1 MNIEVENGLT
11 FEDSL
16 FKGSEKIFA
25 RAVAGFLCGIIRIF
39 DKDKEKPMSR
49 RCDLLGTGP
58 MSGNNVSHAMNKT
71 RRRFEPNLCNVT
83 LASDVLGQ
91 NYKLRITAATL
102 RTVDFKGGL
111 DTFLMGTKNAKLTDK
126 AKKIKKALIKKQ
138 AEAAEAAA

>member
-1 MNIEVENGLT
+1 
-11 FEDSL
+11 
-16 FKGSEKIFA
+16 
-25 RAVAGFLCGIIRIF
+25 
-39 DKDKEKPMSR
+39 MSR

-58 MSGNNVSHAMNKT
+58 MTGNNVSHSNIKT

-83 LASDVLGQ
+83 LASEVLGQ
-91 NYKLRITAATL
+91 KYKLRVTAATL

-138 AEAAEAAA
+138 AEAEAA

>member
-1 MNIEVENGLT
+1 
-11 FEDSL
+11 
-16 FKGSEKIFA
+16 
-25 RAVAGFLCGIIRIF
+25 
-39 DKDKEKPMSR
+39 
-49 RCDLLGTGP
+49 